1 MIGRRAFTLIE
12 LMVVVAII
20 AILVGMVLSVLS
32 ILRRQQKTAST
43 WDLMT
48 HVTTAIDQYL
58 REAPRLGDAT
68 GSDFRNDPWEFF
80 YKSQHRLKKP
90 PLLELPLSQL
100 VQKTASGVGV
110 RAESLFK
117 ATHIVDHFGNN
128 PVNALSFTILNHN
141 KGSGDKFIYANCI
154 ILRSSASSPSDPKDD
169 LIFAFNSE
177 KANWRKLKV
186 DDFDDFAKELDRS
199 PVPVLETE
207 FKNPLDD

>member
-1 MIGRRAFTLIE
+1 MRARRGFTFIE

-20 AILVGMVLSVLS
+20 AILAGMILAVLSV
-32 ILRRQQKTAST
+32 LRRQQKIAST

-48 HVTTAIDQYL
+48 HVHTAVDMYL

-68 GSDFRNDPWEFF
+68 GTDFRNDPWEFF
-80 YKSQHRLKKP
+80 YKSLHRQKKP
-90 PLLELPLSQL
+90 PLLDLPLHQI
-100 VQKTASGVGV
+100 VRKTGSGSSV
-110 RAESLFK
+110 RADSLQTG
-117 ATHIVDHFGNN
+117 THIVDHFGNTPAN
-128 PVNALSFTILNHN
+128 VLSFTILNNN
-141 KGSGDKFIYANCI
+141 KGGGDKFIYANCI

-186 DDFDDFAKELDRS
+186 NEFEEFAKELDRS

-207 FKNPLDD
+207 WKNPLDD

>member
-1 MIGRRAFTLIE
+1 MRARRGFTFIE

-20 AILVGMVLSVLS
+20 AILAGMILAVLSV
-32 ILRRQQKTAST
+32 LRRQQKIAST

-48 HVTTAIDQYL
+48 HVTTAVDQYL

-68 GSDFRNDPWEFF
+68 GTDFRNDPWEFF
-80 YKSQHRLKKP
+80 YKSLHRQKKQ
-90 PLLELPLSQL
+90 PLLDLPLHL
-100 VQKTASGVGV
+100 VVRKTGSGSSV
-110 RAESLFK
+110 RADSLQTG
-117 ATHIVDHFGNN
+117 THIVDHFGNTPAN
-128 PVNALSFTILNHN
+128 VLSFTILNQN

-186 DDFDDFAKELDRS
+186 TDFEELAKELDRS
-199 PVPVLETE
+199 PVPVLDTE
-207 FKNPLDD
+207 WKNPLDD